1 MTKYLLDTCVI
12 SELTRELPSENVVA
26 WFESKN
32 EYRLFLSVVSIGE
45 MEKGIY
51 GLEQGKKR
59 TRLEKWFIDEVVPG
73 FSGRILEI
81 GHKTMSTWAKLSVD
95 LRSKGIVRPS
105 FDSLLEA
112 TALEH
117 DLVFV
122 TRNIKNFQGSSM
134 TIVNPWDGQ

>member
-1 MTKYLLDTCVI
+1 MKYLLDTCVI

-26 WFESKN
+26 WFESAN
-32 EYRLFLSVVSIGE
+32 EHRLFLSVVSIGE
-45 MEKGIY
+45 MQKGIY
-51 GLEQGKKR
+51 GLERGKKR

-81 GHKTMSTWAKLSVD
+81 GQKTMSTWAKLSVD
-95 LRSKGIVRPS
+95 LRAKGIVRPS

-122 TRNIKNFQGSSM
+122 TRNTKNFQGSAM
-134 TIVNPWDGQ
+134 TILNPWDEQ